1 LALLPGCPT
10 TSLNRRPRPTHR
22 IGDPAVF
29 LGVYDAA
36 VEEAEISKAFE
47 SGTVDALARLMEDQ
61 CRALPEAG
69 GRAAPGQQLI
79 KPFATPCIPLRQIAL
94 TPNPNP

>member
-1 LALLPGCPT
+1 
-10 TSLNRRPRPTHR
+10 LNRRPRPRCR

-29 LGVYDAA
+29 FGVYDAA
-36 VEEAEISKAFE
+36 GQEEEISKAFE
-47 SGTVDALARLMEDQ
+47 SSTVDALERGMEDQ

-79 KPFATPCIPLRQIAL
+79 KPFATPCIALGQIAL

>member
-1 LALLPGCPT
+1 
-10 TSLNRRPRPTHR
+10 LNRRPRPRCR

-47 SGTVDALARLMEDQ
+47 SGTVDALARRMEANAEPYLKLVAVLHRDSS
-61 CRALPEAG
+61 
-69 GRAAPGQQLI
+69 
-79 KPFATPCIPLRQIAL
+79 
-94 TPNPNP
+94 

>member
-1 LALLPGCPT
+1 MLPGCPT

-22 IGDPAVF
+22 IGDQAVF

-47 SGTVDALARLMEDQ
+47 SGTVDALARRMEDQ

-79 KPFATPCIPLRQIAL
+79 KPFATRCIALGQIAL

>member
-1 LALLPGCPT
+1 LACCPA
-10 TSLNRRPRPTHR
+10 SWSRRPRSRCR

-47 SGTVDALARLMEDQ
+47 RGTVDALERRMEANAEPYLKLVAVLHRDSS
-61 CRALPEAG
+61 
-69 GRAAPGQQLI
+69 
-79 KPFATPCIPLRQIAL
+79 
-94 TPNPNP
+94 